1 MTDNAKRGDRLV
13 KLAARCRAL
22 AADEAAALPTHGRML
37 RHTALACLAAMA
49 SALTPASVLRPSPAS
64 ALRAP
69 TASRAPKAP
78 LRAPLSSRVQRS
90 RTPVAQYGQQE
101 NLPAGWT
108 SGFDQASQATYYV
121 DEVTGVSQWEPV
133 LTRTSRGLSTRH
145 RAACPEAPR
154 TVRTPYAYQPRACRT
169 YRVSLHHRWEPPH
182 AAAYWD
188 SSRDIEPDAA
198 AAAAAP
204 QAAQVVWRIVPTC
217 GVCNVVFNVGN
228 GQQQVLGRSQLVLG
242 YPNPNLTPA

>member
-1 MTDNAKRGDRLV
+1 M
-13 KLAARCRAL
+13 
-22 AADEAAALPTHGRML
+22 ADEPLPPLPTHGRML
-37 RHTALACLAAMA
+37 RYTALACLAAMA
-49 SALTPASVLRPSPAS
+49 SALTPASVLRLSPAS

-69 TASRAPKAP
+69 TASRAPTAP
-78 LRAPLSSRVQRS
+78 LRALLSSRFQRS

-121 DEVTGVSQWEPV
+121 DEVTGVSQWEP
-133 LTRTSRGLSTRH
+133 
-145 RAACPEAPR
+145 P
-154 TVRTPYAYQPRACRT
+154 Q
-169 YRVSLHHRWEPPH
+169 

-198 AAAAAP
+198 AAAAAS